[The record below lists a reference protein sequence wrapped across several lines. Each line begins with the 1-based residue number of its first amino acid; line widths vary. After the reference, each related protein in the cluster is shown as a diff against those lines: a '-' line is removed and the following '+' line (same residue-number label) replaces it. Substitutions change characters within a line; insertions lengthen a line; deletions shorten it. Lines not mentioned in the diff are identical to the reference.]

1 MIVAFGENVVA
12 LVPLT
17 TPFSAA
23 QLTAS
28 TYQLSVRSVK
38 GLAFVAFG
46 LPAWQ

>member
-1 MIVAFGENVVA
+1 MTSFGENVVA

-38 GLAFVAFG
+38 GLVFVAFG
-46 LPAWQ
+46 ESAWQ